1 VNDPMETGLR
11 RLPVYLLLDTSES
24 MAGPAIEA
32 VEQGVSTLVSE
43 LRTNPLAIE
52 TAYLS
57 VITFGREAQ
66 QTVPLTELMEFRAP
80 TLRVRTGTAL
90 GGALQLL
97 LSSLERDVQKT
108 TEGLKGDYR
117 PLVFIL
123 TDGQPT
129 DDWEPHADGIK
140 ALVVARRA
148 HILAIGCGPD
158 IDTEVLYRVT
168 DTALVMPNLTPEAIR
183 KSFIWLS
190 ASVQTVSAKIQ
201 EQTEKGSLELPQPPS
216 DALQGAP
223 LTSNRRDQAPRQVF
237 LHALCSTTEL
247 PYLMRFLRRA
257 YDGQYDAIAAH
268 KLETVDEGDKGSQ
281 ISASQLCGI
290 PPCPHC
296 KNPGA
301 IPCPVCNVVF
311 CSSGKPQPEVNCP
324 NPKCKAI
331 LVKSDKASDD
341 DFRINL
347 SDG

>member
-1 VNDPMETGLR
+1 METGLR

-57 VITFGREAQ
+57 VITFGQEAR

-80 TLRVRTGTAL
+80 RLRVRTGTAL

-97 LSSLERDVQKT
+97 LSSLDRDVRKT

-148 HILAIGCGPD
+148 NILAIGCGPD
-158 IDTEVLYRVT
+158 IDTEVLYRIT
-168 DTALVMPNLTPEAIR
+168 DTALVMPNLNPDTIR
-183 KSFIWLS
+183 KSFVWLS

-201 EQTEKGSLELPQPPS
+201 EQTETGSLELPQPPS

-237 LHALCSTTEL
+237 LHALCSKTKL
-247 PYLMRFLRRA
+247 PYLMRFLRRT
-257 YDGQYDAIAAH
+257 YEVQYDAIAAH
-268 KLETVDEGDKGSQ
+268 KLEMLDEGSQGSQ
-281 ISASQLCGI
+281 ILASQLCGI
-290 PPCPHC
+290 PPCPYC
-296 KNPGA
+296 KNPNVT
-301 IPCPVCNVVF
+301 PCPVCKVIF
-311 CSSGKPQPEVNCP
+311 CISNELQPEVNCP
-324 NPKCKAI
+324 NPKCDAI
-331 LVKSDKASDD
+331 LVKNDDKGSDD
-341 DFRINL
+341 LNIKT

>member
-1 VNDPMETGLR
+1 MEAGLR
-11 RLPVYLLLDTSES
+11 RLPVYLVLDTSES

-43 LRTNPLAIE
+43 LRTNPIAIE

-66 QTVPLTELMEFRAP
+66 QIAPLTELMEFRPP
-80 TLRVRTGTAL
+80 TLKVRTGTAL

-97 LSSLERDVQKT
+97 MSSLERDVQKT
-108 TEGLKGDYR
+108 TEGVKGDYR

-129 DDWEPHADGIK
+129 DDWELHADSIRE
-140 ALVVARRA
+140 LVVTRRA
-148 HILAIGCGPD
+148 NILAIGCGPD
-158 IDTEVLYRVT
+158 IDTEVLYRIT
-168 DTALVMPNLTPEAIR
+168 DTALVMPSLTPEAIR

-201 EQTEKGSLELPQPPS
+201 EQAERSSLELPQPPS

-223 LTSNRRDQAPRQVF
+223 RISNRRDQAPRQVF
-237 LHALCSTTEL
+237 LHALCSTTGL

-257 YDGQYDAIAAH
+257 YEDQYDAIAAH
-268 KLETVDEGDKGSQ
+268 KLEIMDEGEKGSQ
-281 ISASQLCGI
+281 IAASQLSGI
-290 PPCPHC
+290 PSCPHC
-296 KNPGA
+296 NNPRA
-301 IPCPVCNVVF
+301 FPCPECDVVF
-311 CSSGKPQPEVNCP
+311 CSSAEEQPEWNCP
-324 NPKCKAI
+324 NPKCEAV
-331 LVKSDKASDD
+331 LVKCDKASQDE
-341 DFRINL
+341 FRINL